1 MSAPAVKPTRR
12 PQVRPRLRVALNALV
27 YDGLTIGEAAQ
38 KAGMAYEAVRVALHR
53 PHVQAA
59 LASVKRERLG
69 LESLRS
75 FHTVT
80 DLRDNSAS
88 DKVRLDASKVIMTAA
103 GDLEPE
109 HNHAP
114 TTALALQIIV
124 SPQHALPVNFNAA
137 GGVIEA
143 PAFDPETFRARIMPA
158 PDPALLAVDD
168 DKD

>member
-1 MSAPAVKPTRR
+1 MSVPAAKQTRA

-27 YDGLTIGEAAQ
+27 YEGLTIGQAAE

-53 PHVQAA
+53 PHVQAH
-59 LASVKRERLG
+59 LTGLKRERVG

-109 HNHAP
+109 RNHGP
-114 TTALALQIIV
+114 STALALQIIV
-124 SPQHALPVNFNAA
+124 SPQHALPANVTTA

-143 PAFDPETFRARIMPA
+143 PPFDPDAFRVVHAFEHSPEPA
-158 PDPALLAVDD
+158 DD
-168 DKD
+168 DGD

>member
-1 MSAPAVKPTRR
+1 MSVPAVKPTRA
-12 PQVRPRLRVALNALV
+12 PQVRPRLRVALHALV
-27 YDGLTIGEAAQ
+27 YDGLTIGDAAK

-53 PHVQAA
+53 PHVQAH

-109 HNHAP
+109 RNHGP
-114 TTALALQIIV
+114 STALALQIIV
-124 SPQHALPVNFNAA
+124 SPQHALPASINAA
-137 GGVIEA
+137 GGVIECA
-143 PAFDPETFRARIMPA
+143 PFDPTAFRVVHAVEHLPEPA
-158 PDPALLAVDD
+158 DD
-168 DKD
+168 DGD

>member
-1 MSAPAVKPTRR
+1 MSVPAVKPTRR
-12 PQVRPRLRVALNALV
+12 PQVRPRLRVALQALV
-27 YDGLTIGEAAQ
+27 YDGQTIGEAAET
-38 KAGMAYEAVRVALHR
+38 AGMAYEAVRVALHR

-59 LASVKRERLG
+59 LASLKRERVG

-109 HNHAP
+109 RHQAP

-124 SPQHALPVNFNAA
+124 GPQHALPPSINTDN
-137 GGVIEA
+137 GLIEA
-143 PAFDPETFRARIMPA
+143 PAFDPAAFQARLTA
-158 PDPALLAVDD
+158 GAELADD
-168 DKD
+168 DED